1 MPNGAVIT
9 RDLYQEIFGNRDK
22 QEPRIMKRPSSLRD
36 HEPPSD
42 GRWYMQAG
50 KSQLI
55 IGVGDEAVGP
65 NYWIMCCSSPSDH
78 DCIPRLI
85 KELEGKGF
93 VGHPLT

>member
-1 MPNGAVIT
+1 MPNGAAIT
-9 RDLYQEIFGNRDK
+9 CSLYDEIFGDRGK
-22 QEPRIMKRPSSLRD
+22 QEPKIMKRPSGLRD

-42 GRWYMQAG
+42 GRWFMQAS

-55 IGVGDEAVGP
+55 IGVGNEVNGP
-65 NYWIMCCSSPSDH
+65 NYWTTCCSSPSDH

-85 KELEGKGF
+85 KELEEKGF